1 MPSHHLQDVSNG
13 AQFLV
18 QSPNSR
24 VLAFGRRGFNI
35 TTAAT
40 SEPWPLKSCPGLQ
53 KSTLLVKQQ
62 MPLKRSWLKQDKLIS
77 KSGRR
82 NIKASYY
89 QNHCLLLTSSGSSL
103 ITQGKLFKGQQG
115 TVFCTARYV
124 HTVLEVGHWSLPQ
137 GHTHMT
143 HKSPAKC
150 SLLPLLQHPGSTDLG
165 SY

>member
-1 MPSHHLQDVSNG
+1 MPSHHLQGVSNG
-13 AQFLV
+13 AQSLV

-24 VLAFGRRGFNI
+24 VLAFGHRGFNT

-53 KSTLLVKQQ
+53 KSTLFVKQQ

-77 KSGRR
+77 KSGQR

-103 ITQGKLFKGQQG
+103 ITQRKLFKGQQS
-115 TVFCTARYV
+115 TVFCAARYV
-124 HTVLEVGHWSLPQ
+124 HTYSFRSGALVLASRPHTWPTNHLPN
-137 GHTHMT
+137 
-143 HKSPAKC
+143 AAC
-150 SLLPLLQHPGSTDLG
+150 SHCSNTQAAWI
-165 SY
+165 